1 MTAVL
6 PLFRSLGLVAVL
18 STSLWSTT
26 GWTQAQTQPHLD
38 VPYVPTPQV
47 VVDNMLKLADV
58 QANDYLIDLGS
69 GDGRIPITAAREFGT
84 RGMGVDLNPVRVRES
99 VENARK
105 ANVIDKVEFRE
116 QNLFDTKISDATVLT
131 MYLLPR
137 VNLELRPRLLSELR
151 PGTRVVSHDFDMA
164 DWQPDQHIKVPDDG
178 SDLYLWIIPAQVDG
192 QWRLRQNGP
201 QGAQE
206 WTLDL
211 KQHFQEI
218 SGTATGPNGRTA
230 AITGG
235 RLKGDQITFAL
246 GEGQAGQPGGTGLQ
260 FTGQV
265 KGDGMQGKVGTGGQ
279 AAWTATRN

>member
-1 MTAVL
+1 
-6 PLFRSLGLVAVL
+6 
-18 STSLWSTT
+18 
-26 GWTQAQTQPHLD
+26 
-38 VPYVPTPQV
+38 
-47 VVDNMLKLADV
+47 
-58 QANDYLIDLGS
+58 
-69 GDGRIPITAAREFGT
+69 
-84 RGMGVDLNPVRVRES
+84 MGVDLNPVRVRES
-99 VENARK
+99 LENARK
-105 ANVIDKVEFRE
+105 ANVTDKVEFRE

-137 VNLELRPRLLSELR
+137 VNLELRPRLLSELK

-178 SDLYLWIIPAQVDG
+178 SDLYLWIIPAQVEG
-192 QWRLRQNGP
+192 RWRLRQNGP
-201 QGAQE
+201 QGEQG

-218 SGTATGPNGRTA
+218 SGMATGPGGRTA

-235 RLKGDQITFAL
+235 RLQGDQITFAL
-246 GEGQAGQPGGTGLQ
+246 GEGQAGQPGGAGLQ

-265 KGDGMQGKVGTGGQ
+265 NGNAMQGKVDTSGQ